1 MVHLGYYCEKCEDKC
16 PSTKVLWSLFPLA
29 LGLYLCSQ
37 VVTWVGKTDA
47 YHNSEAMVFYAAL
60 LMSPAT
66 CCYCW
71 NKRIESNCHILLHP
85 ATLCGL
91 VITALGVFT
100 LQGFGYE
107 LAPGAAVIKVESG
120 ISVTEVGAIINKD
133 LTMDNSLG
141 LKVSERRAFKF
152 NDGYVIVN
160 KRMCYGNIRSY
171 KGYGTKKND
180 QKKGKIGRVCPVVK
194 TFEDAKA
201 IHNYTASVEDTNDLT
216 SEPRIEDCNKIV
228 GWFGWIPDS
237 VMANEEDVLNPFVR
251 AYCETEHLCAE
262 IDPIR
267 YAFSKNEINEE
278 GQNLNGENGR
288 PAMDDPSIFNKCET
302 ANKGLPLL
310 RMLITTQET
319 IDDHS
324 ATYKG
329 YLYLSIVCYLAL
341 GFYHLVVYP
350 CMYEREKETTKK
362 KDNTAALAAVGVQMQ
377 NRAI

>member
-1 MVHLGYYCEKCEDKC
+1 M
-16 PSTKVLWSLFPLA
+16 
-29 LGLYLCSQ
+29 
-37 VVTWVGKTDA
+37 VTWVGKTDA
-47 YHNSEAMVFYAAL
+47 YHNVALMVFYAVL
-60 LMSPAT
+60 LMCPAS
-66 CCYCW
+66 CCYCL
-71 NKRIESNCHILLHP
+71 NRHIKVDTHYMLHP
-85 ATLCGL
+85 ATWCVL

-107 LAPGAAVIKVESG
+107 LAPGAAIKVESG

-141 LKVSERRAFKF
+141 FKVSERRAFKF

-171 KGYGTKKND
+171 KAYGSSKKND
-180 QKKGKIGRVCPVVK
+180 EKTGKIGRVCPVVK

-201 IHNYTASVEDTNDLT
+201 IHNYTVSVADTDDLT
-216 SEPRIEDCNKIV
+216 SEPRIENCNKIV

-267 YAFSKNEINEE
+267 YAFSNSEIEEE
-278 GQNLNGENGR
+278 GQNLFGENGR
-288 PAMDDPSIFNKCET
+288 PAMDDPSIFDKCGT

-310 RMLITTQET
+310 RMLITTEET
-319 IDDHS
+319 IEAHS
-324 ATYKG
+324 AKYKG
-329 YLYLSIVCYLAL
+329 YLYLAIICYLGL

-350 CMYEREKETTKK
+350 CMYERKKETGKK
-362 KDNTAALAAVGVQMQ
+362 KGDTSTLAAVGVQMQ
-377 NRAI
+377 NRV